1 MNSFRKL
8 LFVSASLLATPA
20 AFAQNA
26 DCKALSY
33 QNLDALGCKD
43 LQSDSGLTA
52 PNGSNDSRIGLS
64 PGKAPVNNELA
75 IMPQPGA
82 DVGGSSGPVVNTP
95 APWKPPVVVSPAG
108 PAQSGPVVT
117 GTSTSTA
124 PATTGPTTTTT
135 TTTTGTATTVPTTIP
150 GPGNGPTNMPAP
162 GNGPTSAPVPTMPG
176 NGPTN
181 MPAPGNGPTSA
192 PAPTDPSKAPSAP
205 PIPIVATNPAEDV
218 IMSELRQE
226 DAKTGYLGAMDKDDA
241 IRSDK
246 RITRD
251 QRDSEKQFNDTVTQ
265 PAGPI
270 TSPPGPKI

>member
-162 GNGPTSAPVPTMPG
+162 GNGPTSAP
-176 NGPTN
+176 
-181 MPAPGNGPTSA
+181 
-192 PAPTDPSKAPSAP
+192 APTDPSKAPSAP
-205 PIPIVATNPAEDV
+205 LIPIVATNPAEDV

>member
-1 MNSFRKL
+1 
-8 LFVSASLLATPA
+8 
-20 AFAQNA
+20 
-26 DCKALSY
+26 
-33 QNLDALGCKD
+33 
-43 LQSDSGLTA
+43 
-52 PNGSNDSRIGLS
+52 
-64 PGKAPVNNELA
+64 
-75 IMPQPGA
+75 
-82 DVGGSSGPVVNTP
+82 
-95 APWKPPVVVSPAG
+95 
-108 PAQSGPVVT
+108 
-117 GTSTSTA
+117 
-124 PATTGPTTTTT
+124 
-135 TTTTGTATTVPTTIP
+135 
-150 GPGNGPTNMPAP
+150 
-162 GNGPTSAPVPTMPG
+162 
-176 NGPTN
+176 

>member
-64 PGKAPVNNELA
+64 PGNAPVNNELA

-108 PAQSGPVVT
+108 PSQSGPVVT

-150 GPGNGPTNMPAP
+150 GPGNGPT
-162 GNGPTSAPVPTMPG
+162 
-176 NGPTN
+176 
-181 MPAPGNGPTSA
+181 SA

-205 PIPIVATNPAEDV
+205 LIPIVATNPVDNMIV
-218 IMSELRQE
+218 SELRQE
-226 DAKTGYLGAMDKDDA
+226 DAKTGYFGAMDKDGA